1 MCSFRVKGCPMI
13 GSTKIYLTFWQRGV
27 LSVSEDEIISIQIE
41 LSTLEM
47 RLNGPESPRC
57 VTNSSSY
64 LVLKNSFVQ
73 DLENHQ
79 RNNSDLFNRLRF
91 YIRWIFSGFLQI
103 PNFFISSINPI
114 SFRNKIPSESQVFLT
129 IIQGKSWKIY
139 FWYIFFIFSNFSI
152 FPSSTFF

>member
-1 MCSFRVKGCPMI
+1 MI

-64 LVLKNSFVQ
+64 LALKNSFVQ

-79 RNNSDLFNRLRF
+79 RNNSDLFFNRLRF
-91 YIRWIFSGFLQI
+91 YTRWFFSGFSQA
-103 PNFFISSINPI
+103 PNFFISSINPL
-114 SFRNKIPSESQVFLT
+114 SFRNKIPSESQVFLNK
-129 IIQGKSWKIY
+129 IQRKKWKIN
-139 FWYIFFIFSNFSI
+139 FWYIFLDFSNFSI